1 MFAFAASS
9 RSACVQRE
17 ARSNDDLDDCGDDAR
32 AADGCEV
39 TTLGTLLEEPLQK
52 NGDSWTV
59 SVGVKPNHEHDWQLG
74 LLLTVKNDLRAT
86 PVMNV
91 TLNHESDSR
100 VIRLHGHIGREEI
113 TGDDFFAEGPVLQ
126 NPCTVSRYELEL
138 QMGSVEKA
146 ATHVLEKFAEIT
158 TSTLAIRNA
167 EAAEG
172 FSVSH
177 GCVEDSGRSTTE
189 MQKYAVQPR
198 FTGNKTLVIAAAS
211 CGAAALVMAA
221 TWLIYCASRRL
232 RGRPPVNAASRSD
245 QGEGPRPVH
254 AQGDVS
260 LHASPQNTCANVATP
275 AQGTAHATWAAS
287 GQTGVGSA
295 LCVDEHR
302 SSLEE
307 HIYES
312 ASDAEE
318 QMNTDCANC
327 QQKSSPEEHIYD
339 SLSEMEEPM
348 YTDCADNQQRC
359 SPDEHIYESATD
371 AEESS
376 GSRSERNS
384 IYGSEGTRG
393 TAVIPQQHL

>member
-59 SVGVKPNHEHDWQLG
+59 SVGVKPNHEQDWQLG
-74 LLLTVKNDLRAT
+74 LLLTVKDDLRAT

-91 TLNHESDSR
+91 TLNHESDFR

-113 TGDDFFAEGPVLQ
+113 TGDDLPSMPRDLSFRIHV
-126 NPCTVSRYELEL
+126 TVSRYELEL
-138 QMGSVEKA
+138 QMGNVEKA
-146 ATHVLEKFAEIT
+146 ATHGLEKFAEIT

-198 FTGNKTLVIAAAS
+198 FTGPATTVKNPAPPSPGHKAAVIAVAS
-211 CGAAALVMAA
+211 CSV
-221 TWLIYCASRRL
+221 LILIMVAIFLMSKRL
-232 RGRPPVNAASRSD
+232 RDRSPANDLCNGPPAIFYVVQSPERSQCSLLRIQQESVVGNSQPCENVEDPATCENGGSNGVFVPSRS
-245 QGEGPRPVH
+245 PRPEPPSSVCRNTIGREVVAGH
-254 AQGDVS
+254 VVS
-260 LHASPQNTCANVATP
+260 ERPGQPLSKTISNHVYESITDLEASD
-275 AQGTAHATWAAS
+275 
-287 GQTGVGSA
+287 
-295 LCVDEHR
+295 DEH
-302 SSLEE
+302 SSSNST
-307 HIYES
+307 YEPF
-312 ASDAEE
+312 
-318 QMNTDCANC
+318 CA
-327 QQKSSPEEHIYD
+327 
-339 SLSEMEEPM
+339 
-348 YTDCADNQQRC
+348 
-359 SPDEHIYESATD
+359 
-371 AEESS
+371 
-376 GSRSERNS
+376 
-384 IYGSEGTRG
+384 
-393 TAVIPQQHL
+393 